1 MDVCPF
7 IPVSNITMQECVE
20 LSIEFAKRLSKELNV
35 PIYLYAES
43 QPNKKRSELPDIR
56 KGEYEALIE
65 KMKSDDMRPDYGPCE
80 FNPAWGATCVGA
92 REFLVAFNINVL
104 GTKEQAH
111 RIALNVREQGRS
123 EKEVRLHF

>member
-1 MDVCPF
+1 MD
-7 IPVSNITMQECVE
+7 ECVE
-20 LSIEFAKRLSKELNV
+20 LSKEFAKRLAKELNV

-56 KGEYEALIE
+56 KGEYESLPD
-65 KMKSDDMRPDYGPCE
+65 KMRSDDMKPDFGPCE
-80 FNPAWGATCVGA
+80 FNPSWGASVVGA

-123 EKEVRLHF
+123 DKEVNIK

>member
-1 MDVCPF
+1 ME
-7 IPVSNITMQECVE
+7 ECVE
-20 LSIEFAKRLSKELNV
+20 LSKEFAKRLAKELNV
-35 PIYLYAES
+35 SIFLYAES

-56 KGEYEALIE
+56 KGEYEALAE
-65 KMKSDDMRPDYGPCE
+65 KMRSVDMKPDFGPCE
-80 FNPAWGATCVGA
+80 FNPLWGATCVGA

-123 EKEVRLHF
+123 EKEVIMINLTFNCFKSI